1 MEQIQTFQKSCL
13 SFYIELVGQII
24 KRFDFTDP
32 LFDVIEK
39 IVYPRKAKANDL
51 QVLYDVIA
59 RFHLH
64 TEWTSHAL
72 LDSVHYE
79 TGNAEEYW
87 RTIVKIKN

>member
-1 MEQIQTFQKSCL
+1 MSW
-13 SFYIELVGQII
+13 LV
-24 KRFDFTDP
+24 KLLRFDFTDP

-39 IVYPRKAKANDL
+39 IVDPRKAQANDH

-59 RFHLH
+59 RFPNLSAQINIQDLH

-72 LDSVHYE
+72 LDSVLYE

-87 RTIVKIKN
+87 RTIFKIKN